1 MFWFRNFFIWSLL
14 YITPCAHPCQP
25 QCTQSSPTGPHQLP
39 RYDNIPVSLPA
50 TEYNWETAGE
60 MFWQNETLH
69 SIGQFVIVY
78 NFSLSNDYTLPL
90 FQMSYLFQEIASSNA
105 TVVFIG
111 PRCPASTR
119 SSLSSNNS
127 FMWKGWGRGIFSF
140 SLSKYSPIF
149 SLNKFPSAT
158 AAPRA
163 VATSG
168 IAAWRWRIGERINR
182 MMDVCL
188 RIL

>member
-1 MFWFRNFFIWSLL
+1 MVQLAAVMSSHWMKTTATISANHWVFSNIEQITVWFHNFLLWSLL
-14 YITPCAHPCQP
+14 YSSPCAYPCQP

-69 SIGQFVIVY
+69 SIVQFVIVC
-78 NFSLSNDYTLPL
+78 NFSLSNEYTLSL

-111 PRCPASTR
+111 PRRPASTR
-119 SSLSSNNS
+119 SSLSSQLH
-127 FMWKGWGRGIFSF
+127 GGRRGI
-140 SLSKYSPIF
+140 I
-149 SLNKFPSAT
+149 
-158 AAPRA
+158 
-163 VATSG
+163 
-168 IAAWRWRIGERINR
+168 
-182 MMDVCL
+182 
-188 RIL
+188 